1 MLPMCGNTFV
11 VIKITPMRTSNSI
24 NSTDR
29 LYLTVMT
36 RRKTVASFSISG
48 VNSMNEIFRYVL
60 NNTHGQKGI
69 VTLYLRNG
77 SQGWV
82 QQHTMVINR
91 QPSLPKEV
99 RACNS
104 MAYPSLFECGS
115 FES

>member
-1 MLPMCGNTFV
+1 MG
-11 VIKITPMRTSNSI
+11 TSNSI
-24 NSTDR
+24 NSSDR

-36 RRKTVASFSISG
+36 GRKTLASFSISG
-48 VNSMNEIFRYVL
+48 VNSMNEIFRYVVD
-60 NNTHGQKGI
+60 NARGQKGI

-77 SQGWV
+77 TQGWV

-91 QPSLPKEV
+91 QSARPKGF
-99 RACNS
+99 RSCDS

>member
-1 MLPMCGNTFV
+1 METL
-11 VIKITPMRTSNSI
+11 NSI

-36 RRKTVASFSISG
+36 GRKTLASLSISG

-60 NNTHGQKGI
+60 DNARGQKGI

-77 SQGWV
+77 TQGWV

-91 QPSLPKEV
+91 QSPQPKGI
-99 RACNS
+99 RGCDS
-104 MAYPSLFECGS
+104 MAYPSLFECGL